1 MVSGK
6 NSIKMTAKKGLV
18 FLLPK
23 IDSTFALEPAVLR
36 IDADPIMLVG
46 DIHGDLQALNF
57 IIGMREEIN
66 CINILFLGDYVDRG
80 LQSTEVLLKLFQ
92 LKIEDP
98 KHVFLLRGN
107 HESVEMNFYDGF
119 YKEIGCDK
127 EFLLRVS
134 QTYDKMPVAAVLSGH
149 TFCVHGGI
157 NGTGSINAINKEEC
171 FPYLWNDPSENLGF
185 TPSNRGPAVK
195 EFGANIV
202 DGFLMT
208 NNLKRIVRGHEFYE
222 EGYKWWFNGKLLSIF
237 SCPRY
242 VGQKNDGAFVLF
254 EKGQLKLFVFGI
266 KRSKEKITLKVCY
279 EIT

>member
-1 MVSGK
+1 
-6 NSIKMTAKKGLV
+6 MTEKKELNL
-18 FLLPK
+18 LLPK
-23 IDSTFALEPAVLR
+23 IDNIFALEPAVLR
-36 IDADPIMLVG
+36 TDAEPIMLVG

-57 IIGMREEIN
+57 IIELREEIE
-66 CINILFLGDYVDRG
+66 CKNILFLGDYVDRG

-98 KHVFLLRGN
+98 EHVFLLRGN

-127 EFLLRVS
+127 EFLLRIS
-134 QTYDKMPVAAVLSGH
+134 QTYEKMPVAAVLSGH

-157 NGTGSINAINKEEC
+157 KGTGSIDTINKEEC
-171 FPYLWNDPSENLGF
+171 FPYLWNDPSQSLGF
-185 TPSNRGPAVK
+185 TPSNRGHMVK
-195 EFGANIV
+195 EFGPNIV

-208 NNLKRIVRGHEFYE
+208 NNLKRIVRGHEFFE
-222 EGYKWWFNGKLLSIF
+222 EGYKWWFDGKLLSIF

-242 VGQKNDGAFVLF
+242 GGQKNDGTFVLF

-266 KRSKEKITLKVCY
+266 KRSKEKITLKAYY